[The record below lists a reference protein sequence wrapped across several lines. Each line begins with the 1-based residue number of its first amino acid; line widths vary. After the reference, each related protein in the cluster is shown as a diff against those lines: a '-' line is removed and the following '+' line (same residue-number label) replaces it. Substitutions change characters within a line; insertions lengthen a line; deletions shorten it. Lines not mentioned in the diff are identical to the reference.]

1 MDRTFPVA
9 ATADRAQAEDRES
22 RFEKLVKD
30 ERERIVAM
38 AYHLVGGDREAAKDV
53 AQEAFLKAYQALP
66 GFREEA
72 SLKTWLI
79 RIVINQ
85 ASRYRR
91 SQALRSRLGMIQSW
105 FGSKD
110 NMEPAAPGP
119 LPDRQFQD
127 ASTRARIGSAL
138 DKLSSGQ
145 RSAFAL
151 VHLEGMTVEET
162 AAVLKK
168 SPGTIKSHLH
178 RALVRLRRDLAD
190 LDPGRIN
197 DEPKS

>member
-1 MDRTFPVA
+1 MDRTLPMA
-9 ATADRAQAEDRES
+9 AAAAQTRAEDRES
-22 RFEKLVKD
+22 RFQKLVED
-30 ERERIVAM
+30 ERERIVSM

-72 SLKTWLI
+72 SLRTWLI

-91 SQALRSRLGMIQSW
+91 SQALRSRLGIFQSW

-119 LPDRQFQD
+119 LPDRLAQES
-127 ASTRARIGSAL
+127 ASRARIAAAL

-151 VHLEGMTVEET
+151 VHLEGLTVEES

-168 SPGTIKSHLH
+168 SPGTVKSHLH
-178 RALVRLRRDLAD
+178 RALIQLRRDLAD
-190 LDPGRIN
+190 LDPGRK
-197 DEPKS
+197 DE

>member
-1 MDRTFPVA
+1 MDRTLPGA
-9 ATADRAQAEDRES
+9 ATADQAKAEDRES
-22 RFEKLVKD
+22 RFRKLVEN

-72 SLKTWLI
+72 SLRTWLI

-85 ASRYRR
+85 ATKYRR
-91 SQALRSRLGMIQSW
+91 SQALRSRLGMIW
-105 FGSKD
+105 PWANPAYD
-110 NMEPAAPGP
+110 LEPAAPGP
-119 LPDRQFQD
+119 LPDRQVQD
-127 ASTRARIGSAL
+127 AATRARIAAAL
-138 DKLSSGQ
+138 EKLSSGQ

-151 VHLEGMTVEET
+151 IHLEGMTVEET
-162 AAVLKK
+162 AGVLKK

-178 RALVRLRRDLAD
+178 RALVRLRQDLAD
-190 LDPGRIN
+190 LDPGRKN
-197 DEPKS
+197 E

>member
-1 MDRTFPVA
+1 MDRTLPVA
-9 ATADRAQAEDRES
+9 ATANRAKAEDRES
-22 RFEKLVKD
+22 RFQKLVED

-72 SLKTWLI
+72 SLRTWLI

-85 ASRYRR
+85 AHKYRR
-91 SQALRSRLGMIQSW
+91 SLAIRSRLGIIQSW

-119 LPDRQFQD
+119 LPDRQVQEF
-127 ASTRARIGSAL
+127 ANRARIAAAL
-138 DKLSSGQ
+138 GKLSAGQ

-151 VHLEGMTVEET
+151 VHLEEMTVAE
-162 AAVLKK
+162 AAQVLKK
-168 SPGTIKSHLH
+168 SPGTVKSHLH
-178 RALVRLRRDLAD
+178 RALIQLRRDLAD

>member
-1 MDRTFPVA
+1 MDRTLTAA
-9 ATADRAQAEDRES
+9 ATANRTQAEDRED
-22 RFEKLVKD
+22 RFRKLVED

-72 SLKTWLI
+72 SLRTWLI

-91 SQALRSRLGMIQSW
+91 SLSLRSRLGMIWPGLNQ
-105 FGSKD
+105 KPEP
-110 NMEPAAPGP
+110 EPAAPGP
-119 LPDRQFQD
+119 LPDQKAQHRSD
-127 ASTRARIGSAL
+127 RTRIAAAL
-138 DKLSSGQ
+138 EKLSSGQ

-151 VHLEGMTVEET
+151 VHLEEMTVAE
-162 AAVLKK
+162 AAQVLKK
-168 SPGTIKSHLH
+168 SPGTVKSHLH
-178 RALVRLRRDLAD
+178 RALVQLRRDLAD
-190 LDPGRIN
+190 LDPGRKN

>member
-1 MDRTFPVA
+1 MDRTLPMAAA
-9 ATADRAQAEDRES
+9 ATQTRAEDRES
-22 RFEKLVKD
+22 RFQKLVED
-30 ERERIVAM
+30 ERGKIVAM

-72 SLKTWLI
+72 SLKTWLF

-110 NMEPAAPGP
+110 NIEPAAPGP
-119 LPDRQFQD
+119 LPDRQAQD

-145 RSAFAL
+145 RSVFAL

-178 RALVRLRRDLAD
+178 RALIQLRRDLAD
-190 LDPGRIN
+190 LDPGRK
-197 DEPKS
+197 DE